1 MISQACLRC
10 GERQELVV
18 DIDLRGVPHTASG
31 HDTVHDWD
39 IVLACTGCEFGE
51 LRIFSHDC
59 WSHYED
65 EDWDMEWSGQ
75 LDAATLALLRRALAD
90 CPDTSDPACGC
101 AAHVSLRET
110 AAHTHKQRIDR
121 NVVREGERPFSK
133 VVLNDDGVPRFVR

>member
-18 DIDLRGVPHTASG
+18 DIDLRGVPHNTTG
-31 HDTVHDWD
+31 HDTVYDWD
-39 IVLACTGCEFGE
+39 IVLSCTGCEFGE

-75 LDAATLALLRRALAD
+75 LDAATLDLLRRSLAN
-90 CPDTSDPACGC
+90 CPDTSDPKCEC

-110 AAHTHKQRIDR
+110 AAYTPKQRIDR

-133 VVLNDDGVPRFVR
+133 VALNDDGVPRFAH